1 MTRFLLNAEPIALQ
15 ARADLTVLEFLRA
28 RGRVGAK
35 EGCAS
40 GDCGAC
46 TVVLAEPAGGDALR
60 YRALNSC
67 IAFTGQLHGRQLIT
81 VEDLGSGDDL
91 HPVQRALVENHAS
104 QCGFCTP
111 GFVMAMF
118 ALGKNWRGGDGE
130 DAPAAGGE
138 APWPAAPRHI
148 IETALAGNLCRCTG
162 YRPIIDA
169 ARQITGTTVA
179 DQFSRTEAHTAR
191 QLKRLRRRPR
201 AGTTAA
207 TGTDTGTT
215 TATHFHRPK
224 TARELAALMRAHPD
238 ARLLAGG
245 TDLAL
250 EVTQELRQMPRL
262 ISVTGVAELTRIR
275 ATVKH
280 LEIGAAVPL
289 ADCAGAL
296 SAEHPAIG
304 DLLRRFGSA
313 QIRGQATLG
322 GNLANA
328 SPVADL
334 PPVLLAL
341 GAQVKLQNAGR
352 IRRLPLADFY
362 RAYKKTALGDAEFI
376 RSVTLPRA
384 AAATL
389 YASKIS
395 KRVDDDI
402 AAVCAAFYVRVDG
415 GDGGGS
421 GTIACVRAAFGG
433 MAATPMRAPNCE
445 AALTGRPL
453 DAATLAAGRRALTR
467 DFQPISDARASAA
480 YRMTVAQ
487 NLLDRLFLELTGE
500 TPARIAAA

>member
-1 MTRFLLNAEPIALQ
+1 
-15 ARADLTVLEFLRA
+15 
-28 RGRVGAK
+28 
-35 EGCAS
+35 
-40 GDCGAC
+40 
-46 TVVLAEPAGGDALR
+46 
-60 YRALNSC
+60 
-67 IAFTGQLHGRQLIT
+67 LHGSQLIT
-81 VEDLGSGDDL
+81 VEDLGGGDDF
-91 HPVQRALVENHAS
+91 HRVQRAMPENHAS

-111 GFVMAMF
+111 GFVI
-118 ALGKNWRGGDGE
+118 ALLALYHTWPGCDGE
-130 DAPAAGGE
+130 P
-138 APWPAAPRHI
+138 PQPPRHI

-169 ARQITGTTVA
+169 AAEAAGATVI
-179 DQFSRTEAHTAR
+179 DQFSRAEAHTAR
-191 QLKRLRRRPR
+191 QLKRLRRQR
-201 AGTTAA
+201 ATTVTTTVATTTVA
-207 TGTDTGTT
+207 TDTVTGTVTTT

-250 EVTQELRQMPRL
+250 EVTQELRQMPCL
-262 ISVTGVAELTRIR
+262 ISVAGVAELTRIR

-280 LEIGAAVPL
+280 LEVGAAVPL
-289 ADCAGAL
+289 ADCAAVL
-296 SAEHPAIG
+296 AAEHPAIG
-304 DLLRRFGSA
+304 DLLRRFGSE
-313 QIRGQATLG
+313 QIRGQATVG

-362 RAYKKTALGDAEFI
+362 RAYKKTALGAGEFI
-376 RSVTLPRA
+376 RSITVPRA
-384 AAATL
+384 GDGGAL
-389 YASKIS
+389 HASKIS

-415 GDGGGS
+415 D
-421 GTIACVRAAFGG
+421 TITGARVAFGG
-433 MAATPMRAPNCE
+433 MAATPKRAPNCE

-453 DAATLAAGRRALTR
+453 SAATLAAGRRALTR

-487 NLLDRLFLELTGE
+487 NLLDRLFLELAGE